1 MASAA
6 MLLATHPNVG
16 SRNSTEAIRL
26 AKEAVE
32 LTKEKDRGALEILA
46 ASYAAAGRF
55 KEAVSAERK
64 ALDLV
69 SATAEPAVAAEM
81 EAALDLYRRGLT
93 RR

>member
-1 MASAA
+1 